1 MIVHLVQQI
10 NAQVRIVL
18 ASSSPRRLEILGI
31 IGLKPEVCHI
41 LADTAL
47 LPSIQLLQVIVS
59 GFAEDIDKKG
69 LSPQQCV
76 LSASICSVCYN

>member
-1 MIVHLVQQI
+1 
-10 NAQVRIVL
+10 
-18 ASSSPRRLEILGI
+18 
-31 IGLKPEVCHI
+31 
-41 LADTAL
+41 